1 MNSDNLWDLNVVGP
15 VGRGRVFNFYFIS
28 FILLKWV
35 FIIFIIFKGKLKGF
49 PFSSVSATSLNEIFP
64 FHFQTQ
70 WFPFHLKNRKKIKIL
85 PHSWVSSGYRSI
97 LLSLSLYQSFWESL
111 GCSGS
116 LNFVP
121 PIQSSTQDYLYLA
134 FWPPCCWNYSLTSS
148 VNSKDTD
155 LLLSLWVVMLSP
167 LVSLPFLGVL
177 QDSVLR
183 LLLLPSIPPTFS
195 LGNFMNPHTSLVY
208 NLMPPK
214 FGSPSEPS
222 FPVLDIM

>member
-1 MNSDNLWDLNVVGP
+1 MSIY
-15 VGRGRVFNFYFIS
+15 YFHY
-28 FILLKWV
+28 FQGEV
-35 FIIFIIFKGKLKGF
+35 KGF
-49 PFSSVSATSLNEIFP
+49 PLLFSICNFSQWDLS

-167 LVSLPFLGVL
+167 LVSPPFPGGFPGFC
-177 QDSVLR
+177 SK
-183 LLLLPSIPPTFS
+183 IT
-195 LGNFMNPHTSLVY
+195 TSPLY
-208 NLMPPK
+208 TSHIL
-214 FGSPSEPS
+214 SW
-222 FPVLDIM
+222 